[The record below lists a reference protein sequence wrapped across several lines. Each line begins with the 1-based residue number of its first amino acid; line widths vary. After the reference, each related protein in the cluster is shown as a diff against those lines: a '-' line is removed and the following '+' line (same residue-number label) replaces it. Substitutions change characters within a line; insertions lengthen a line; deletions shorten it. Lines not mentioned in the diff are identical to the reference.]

1 MVVGYK
7 ARGDSFVAGKPK
19 VWSSK
24 SLLVV
29 VGAPPYDVSPD
40 GKRFAVVLY
49 PDGTTEQ
56 AAKPITSVTVILNFF
71 EEVRRR
77 APAASR

>member
-7 ARGDSFVAGKPK
+7 ARGNSFVAGKPR
-19 VWSSK
+19 VWSPK

-29 VGAPPYDVSPD
+29 VGASPYDLSPD

-49 PDGTTEQ
+49 PDGTAEQ

-71 EEVRRR
+71 EELRRR
-77 APAASR
+77 APAASK

>member
-1 MVVGYK
+1 MVAGYK
-7 ARGDSFVAGKPK
+7 ARGNSFVAGKPK
-19 VWSSK
+19 VWSPK

-29 VGAPPYDVSPD
+29 VGTPPYDVSPD

-49 PDGTTEQ
+49 PDGTAEQ
-56 AAKPITSVTVILNFF
+56 TAEPITSVTVILNFY
-71 EEVRRR
+71 EELRRR

>member
-1 MVVGYK
+1 MVGYK
-7 ARGDSFVAGKPK
+7 ARGDCFVAGKPK
-19 VWSSK
+19 MWSAK

-29 VGAPPYDVSPD
+29 LGTPPYDLSPD

-49 PDGTTEQ
+49 PDGTTKQ

-71 EEVRRR
+71 EELRRR
-77 APAASR
+77 A